1 MVKPKRNRSGRI
13 NLGLNYSGQIDFPNL
28 IEAQIVSFED
38 FKQNGFQRLFSEI
51 NPVKDTMERM
61 WTLEFK
67 DFKCGDPYRSVEEAI
82 TKGLS
87 YEVPVYSKVQLLNNK
102 TGEIKEQEIFVT
114 DLPVMTNDGVFVF
127 NGVRRVVTHQ
137 VVRAEGVLYEESEKL
152 PLRTLYKVR
161 LMPGR
166 GPWYEIDTNRHNVI
180 SMRILPKRPKV
191 LITELLRVFGWE
203 SDDEIRKL
211 FADVDTHEENK
222 YIEATLARDF
232 TNNKEEA
239 VISIYNKLRPDESV
253 TLESAERY
261 IKSNFFNVRKFDLGK
276 IGRYQLNRK
285 LGTNYD
291 INDPEQVVLY
301 PSDIVLIVKRLI
313 QINNGVVAP
322 DDIDHLCNRR
332 IRSVGEILERQLNAG
347 IRRLEKN
354 IKDKMSLYGQ
364 DAKVT
369 PSMLV
374 STKPIAASIQSFFGA
389 NALSSFMEQTNILTE
404 LENKRKVTAGGPGG
418 IAKERATFSIREV
431 HNSHYSKFDPVTS
444 PESSNIGVVVQ
455 LAMLARINEF
465 GFLEAPYRK
474 VLNEVNNNKVNLLN
488 RILAEDIKDGAKK
501 IAKQGDV
508 IDDSLADK
516 IVKVKDL
523 KKIKVKPFVTDEIE
537 YLDAMDEEKFYISS
551 ATINTDDKG
560 NITDTLVPVRHMGDF
575 MIEDVEIVKY
585 VDVLASQQAGLGMAL
600 IPFVSHNDAMRALTG
615 SNMQRQAVP
624 LVKQQ
629 APVVGTGLEEVV
641 ARQSS
646 WGIFAKDDGEVL
658 YMDAKRM
665 SVKYKKLGLEEYELL
680 SFYRSNNN
688 TSFTQKPALEIGD
701 KFKKGDVLVDG
712 PTMVGGELSV
722 GINLKAAL
730 MFYEGYNYEDS
741 VIISE
746 RIVRDDLLTSIHIR
760 EHTVSVRDTEL
771 GPEVITADIPHVNE
785 RILRK
790 LDDQGIVRAGV
801 KVKSGDILV
810 GVVAPRG
817 EKELT
822 AEERLLR
829 AIFGESASD
838 VRDNSLRI
846 PHGEEGIVVRSQIL
860 SADKGDKLQPGVLH
874 EVKVWV
880 ANTKKIN
887 FGDKIAGRHGDKN
900 TIAAIRPIEDMP
912 FTEDGEPVDIVLT
925 PTFLKR
931 MNMGQA
937 EEVHFGRYAE
947 ILNEKLAF
955 PIFEGENLEWLKEEA
970 KKANLEITEKVD
982 LFDGRTGKKFPRKV
996 TVGTKYVLKLHH
1008 IADEKV
1014 HARSTGPYT
1023 AVSQQPLGGKAQMG
1037 GQRFGEM
1044 EVWALEAHSA
1054 PYALQEMLTIK
1065 SDDIKGRSAAYK
1077 AIIHGDK
1084 IENVNI
1090 PESFKVLVKELNA
1103 LCLNLDL
1110 ISTQSNTEEVSE
1122 NE

>member
-13 NLGLNYSGQIDFPNL
+13 NMGLNYSGEMEFPNL
-28 IEAQIVSFED
+28 IEAQKISFND
-38 FKQNGFQRLFSEI
+38 FLANGFQRLFSEI

-67 DFKCGDPYRSVEEAI
+67 DFKYGDPYRSIDEAI

-87 YEVPVYSKVQLLNNK
+87 YEVPVYAKVQLMNNK

-114 DLPVMTNDGVFVF
+114 DLPVMTSDGVFVF

-137 VVRAEGVLYEESEKL
+137 IVRAEGVLYEESEKL
-152 PLRTLYKVR
+152 PLRSIYKVR
-161 LMPGR
+161 LMPGK

-180 SMRILPKRPKV
+180 SMRIIPKRPRV

-203 SDDEIRKL
+203 TDDEIRKL
-211 FADVDTHEENK
+211 FADVDTNEEYK

-232 TNNKEEA
+232 TKSKEEA

-261 IKSNFFNVRKFDLGK
+261 IKSNFFNIRKFDLGR

-285 LGTNYD
+285 LGTKYD
-291 INDPEQVVLY
+291 INDSEQVILY

-313 QINNGVVAP
+313 QINNGEVEP

-332 IRSVGEILERQLNAG
+332 IRSVGEILERQLSAG

-369 PSMLV
+369 PSMLI
-374 STKPIAASIQSFFGA
+374 STKPISASIQSFFGA
-389 NALSSFMEQTNILTE
+389 NALSSFMDQTNILSE

-465 GFLEAPYRK
+465 GFLEAPYRE
-474 VLNEVNNNKVNLLN
+474 VLSEVKNVKKDLLN
-488 RILAEDIKDGAKK
+488 RVLAEEVKGIAKK
-501 IAKQGDV
+501 GAVVDEK
-508 IDDSLADK
+508 LAEK
-516 IVKVKDL
+516 ISKEKTVKSV
-523 KKIKVKPFVTDEIE
+523 KVKPFVTNEVK
-537 YLDAMDEEKFYISS
+537 YLDAMDEESHFISS
-551 ATINTDDKG
+551 ATINMDEYG
-560 NITDTLVPVRHMGDF
+560 NIVDTLVPVRHKGDF
-575 MIEDVEIVKY
+575 MIEDVSMVKY
-585 VDVLASQQAGLGMAL
+585 VDVFASQQAGLGMAL

-615 SNMQRQAVP
+615 SNMQRQGVP
-624 LVKQQ
+624 LVKQES
-629 APVVGTGLEEVV
+629 PLVGTGLEEIV

-646 WGIFAKDDGEVL
+646 WGIFAEEDGEVL
-658 YMDAKRM
+658 YSDAKRV
-665 SVKYKKLGLEEYELL
+665 SVKYKTSGIREYQLV
-680 SFYRSNNN
+680 SFYRSNDN
-688 TSFTQKPALEIGD
+688 TSFTQKPALDAGT
-701 KFKKGDVLVDG
+701 KFKKGDVIVDG
-712 PTMVGGELSV
+712 PTMINGELSI

-741 VIISE
+741 VVISE
-746 RIVRDDLLTSIHIR
+746 RIVRKDLLTSIHIR
-760 EHTVSVRDTEL
+760 EYTVSVRDTEL

-785 RILRK
+785 RILKK
-790 LDDQGIVRAGV
+790 LDSMGIVRSGV
-801 KVKSGDILV
+801 RVKSGDILV

-846 PHGEEGIVVRSQIL
+846 PHGEEGIVTRSQIL
-860 SADKGDKLQPGVLH
+860 SVDKGDKLQPGVLH

-880 ANTKKIN
+880 ADTKKID

-937 EEVHFGRYAE
+937 EEIHFGRYAKL
-947 ILNEKLAF
+947 LNEKLAF
-955 PIFEGENLEWLKEEA
+955 PIFEGENLEWIKGELAKIDKEIE
-970 KKANLEITEKVD
+970 EKVP
-982 LFDGRTGKKFPRKV
+982 LYDGRTGKKFPNKV

-1044 EVWALEAHSA
+1044 EVWALEAHTA

-1084 IENVNI
+1084 IENVNV

-1110 ISTQSNTEEVSE
+1110 ISTQSHKEEEVLE
-1122 NE
+1122 NEEK